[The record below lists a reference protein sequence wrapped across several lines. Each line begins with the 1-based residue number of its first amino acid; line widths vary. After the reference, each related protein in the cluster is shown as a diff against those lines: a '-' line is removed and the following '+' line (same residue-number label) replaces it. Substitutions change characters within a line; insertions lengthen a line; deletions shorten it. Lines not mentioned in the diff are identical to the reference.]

1 VIKSEHSLVK
11 KYVTP
16 ELWKK
21 HCGHATKTSGI
32 FFFSKLKKFPHNLDN
47 KSLKVLARHQFF
59 YYKKRRLYI
68 NILSGFTLARAIA
81 CAVQL
86 DNQHVGIYAGDEDC
100 YVDFKDIYH
109 PIICHYH
116 KLESNFTHK
125 PNMDASEI

>member
-1 VIKSEHSLVK
+1 MIKSEHSLVK

-21 HCGHATKTSGI
+21 HCGHATKT
-32 FFFSKLKKFPHNLDN
+32 
-47 KSLKVLARHQFF
+47 
-59 YYKKRRLYI
+59 
-68 NILSGFTLARAIA
+68 SGFTLARAIA